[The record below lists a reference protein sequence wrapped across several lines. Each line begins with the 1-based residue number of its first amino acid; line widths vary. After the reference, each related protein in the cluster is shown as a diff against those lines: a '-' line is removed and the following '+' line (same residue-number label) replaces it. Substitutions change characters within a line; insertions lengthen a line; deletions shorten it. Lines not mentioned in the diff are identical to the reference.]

1 MISKLIF
8 SPIPLFLGG
17 WMFTSSFSSS
27 TIQQSVTP
35 YSTQQQT
42 VEIEMPE
49 PAKSFLRFSGSAIAV
64 FGTSSLVFWELAT
77 KKHLRQKPQLLLSS
91 GQSLIPD
98 AAYYPNNSQP
108 ISDLQSDG
116 LKLSPSG
123 DRNGIPYN
131 QSDEEAKQANNS
143 KAPKQIPNFYQTGG
157 FPLDLPN
164 EKIDAV
170 EQFRPQTNLEDKYAS
185 VKSLVYENTV
195 GIVGKEK
202 GSGKTSKLGYLIA
215 EHIKLGH
222 LVWMVNP
229 FAKGQHWKGIK
240 VFGRG
245 YNFLEA
251 TNAIREFTRIAFWRI
266 AEAGDETKEYEPFED
281 YHLNLALDEMSNYSS
296 EIDAIDST
304 VMPKFWEAVVQ
315 FLRQANMSVS
325 FASHGDTQAMLGGAK
340 ALAGKSETIKD
351 AIVWLYAQAVTDRN
365 VEGNKRCAGWGYLI
379 CPDGGDRQKLRIEIP
394 NWMQGPPATRLDGKD
409 KYNYI
414 ELVQKYCPQFLYQPP
429 SKQNLIEDKPS
440 IPVDTEQFRQKLI
453 EQEDIWGLEDEN

>member
-1 MISKLIF
+1 MINKLIF
-8 SPIPLFLGG
+8 APIPLLLGG

-27 TIQQSVTP
+27 IIQQSVTP

-42 VEIEMPE
+42 VEVEMPE
-49 PAKSFLRFSGSAIAV
+49 PAKSFLRLGGGAIAI

-77 KKHLRQKPQLLLSS
+77 RKNHRTRPQLLL
-91 GQSLIPD
+91 P
-98 AAYYPNNSQP
+98 AAQNIVPSPAYFPNNSQP
-108 ISDLQSDG
+108 MESVNNKEHIAQSV
-116 LKLSPSG
+116 PH
-123 DRNGIPYN
+123 N
-131 QSDEEAKQANNS
+131 QEQFVRSQFSAGANQPNNPE
-143 KAPKQIPNFYQTGG
+143 APKQIPNFYQTDG
-157 FPLDLPN
+157 LPSSLSN
-164 EKIDAV
+164 EKTDSV
-170 EQFRPQTNLEDKYAS
+170 SQFQPLANSEDKFAP

-240 VFGRG
+240 VFGHG

-365 VEGNKRCAGWGYLI
+365 IEGNKRCAGWGYLI
-379 CPDGGDRQKLRIEIP
+379 RPDGGDRQKQRIEIP
-394 NWMQGPPATRLDGKD
+394 HWMQGPPATRLDGKD

-429 SKQNLIEDKPS
+429 SNQKLIGDAPIE
-440 IPVDTEQFRQKLI
+440 DTEQFRQKLI
-453 EQEDIWGLEDEN
+453 EQEDVWGLDGE